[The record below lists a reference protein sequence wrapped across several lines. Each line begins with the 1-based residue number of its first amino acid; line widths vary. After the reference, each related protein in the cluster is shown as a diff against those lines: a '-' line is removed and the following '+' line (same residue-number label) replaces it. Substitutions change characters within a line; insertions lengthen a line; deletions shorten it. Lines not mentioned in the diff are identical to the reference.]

1 MLLPGEP
8 MLKGG
13 ASRQVG
19 VSVARRLQPAPVSTQ
34 MNRIVV
40 LALAFLAAIVLVVA
54 GAAYWLF
61 SGDGIRLAL
70 ESQASRWLGQPVR
83 IASANGQLF
92 PRLGIQLQD
101 VRIGEPLKMR
111 LADVEVSTSLRALFS
126 RRVED
131 ADVRISDSRIELPL
145 PIGSADSGSGG
156 SEPSSSAG
164 AIPPIEIVS
173 VRTIA
178 LRDVVLASRGREI
191 AVSADAALNGSDLR
205 LARFVASS
213 GQTNLDASGTIAL
226 GTPLEARLEVSAN
239 RLDVD
244 ELLVLASAFLPENAA
259 SSGASSAGGSAR
271 VSAHITAD
279 AARAASVDVSKFSTD
294 LLVDNERITLEPL
307 RFNLFGGTYDGVLR
321 ATVGDALDV
330 RLTSNVAK
338 VDVAQLA
345 AFGGVPDTITGV
357 LTGNATVA
365 GRGSDLTAVFRSARG
380 TGSASIVDG
389 TIKRLNLIR
398 TIVLFFGRPEP
409 GAAPGADAFDQI
421 QAKFSLAEEVVNA
434 QEFTMRSPDADID
447 GQGSLSLASK
457 SLEGGAE
464 LRLSEALSKQAGTDL
479 VRFTREG
486 NRVLLPARI
495 SGTLA
500 APRITIDAAAA
511 ARRGLRNEVE
521 RRLRDL
527 FKQ

>member
-1 MLLPGEP
+1 
-8 MLKGG
+8 
-13 ASRQVG
+13 
-19 VSVARRLQPAPVSTQ
+19 
-34 MNRIVV
+34 
-40 LALAFLAAIVLVVA
+40 
-54 GAAYWLF
+54 
-61 SGDGIRLAL
+61 
-70 ESQASRWLGQPVR
+70 
-83 IASANGQLF
+83 
-92 PRLGIQLQD
+92 
-101 VRIGEPLKMR
+101 
-111 LADVEVSTSLRALFS
+111 
-126 RRVED
+126 
-131 ADVRISDSRIELPL
+131 
-145 PIGSADSGSGG
+145 
-156 SEPSSSAG
+156 
-164 AIPPIEIVS
+164 VS

-191 AVSADAALNGSDLR
+191 AISADAALNGSELR

-226 GTPLEARLEVSAN
+226 GSPLEARLEVSAN

-244 ELLVLASAFLPENAA
+244 ELLVLASAFLPEKAAPSGA
-259 SSGASSAGGSAR
+259 SSGAGSVR
-271 VSAHITAD
+271 LSAHITAE

-294 LLVDNERITLEPL
+294 LLLDNDRITLDPL
-307 RFNLFGGTYDGVLR
+307 RFNLFGGTYDGALR
-321 ATVGDALDV
+321 ATVGDAMDV
-330 RLTSNVAK
+330 RLTSAVAK
-338 VDVAQLA
+338 IDVAQLA
-345 AFGGVPDTITGV
+345 AFGGVPDTITGL

-365 GRGSDLTAVFRSARG
+365 GRGADLAAVLRSARG
-380 TGSASIVDG
+380 TGSASIADG

-398 TIVLFFGRPEP
+398 TVVLFFGRPEP
-409 GAAPGADAFDQI
+409 DAAPGADAFDQI

-447 GQGSLSLASK
+447 GQGTLSLASK
-457 SLEGGAE
+457 SLDGGAE

-511 ARRGLRNEVE
+511 ARRGLRNEAE

-527 FKQ
+527 FKR

>member
-1 MLLPGEP
+1 
-8 MLKGG
+8 
-13 ASRQVG
+13 
-19 VSVARRLQPAPVSTQ
+19 

-40 LALAFLAAIVLVVA
+40 LVLAFVAAIVLTVA

-70 ESQASRWLGQPVR
+70 ESQASHWLGQPVR

-92 PRLGIQLQD
+92 PRLGIQLRE
-101 VRIGEPLKMR
+101 VLIGEPLKMR
-111 LADVEVSTSLRALFS
+111 LADVEVSTSLRSLLS
-126 RRVED
+126 RRIEE
-131 ADVRISDSRIELPL
+131 ADVLISDSRIELPL
-145 PIGSADSGSGG
+145 PIRSADSGPGASDT
-156 SEPSSSAG
+156 SSSTS

-191 AVSADAALNGSDLR
+191 ALSADAALTGSELR

-244 ELLVLASAFLPENAA
+244 ELLVLVSAFLPESAA
-259 SSGASSAGGSAR
+259 SSGASSGGRPAR
-271 VSAHITAD
+271 VSAHITAE
-279 AARAASVDVSKFSTD
+279 AARAASVDVSTFSTD
-294 LLVDNERITLEPL
+294 LLLDNDRITLEPL
-307 RFNLFGGTYDGVLR
+307 RFDLFGGTYDGALT
-321 ATVGDALDV
+321 AAVGDVLDV
-330 RLTSNVAK
+330 RLTSHVAK
-338 VDVAQLA
+338 IDVARLA

-357 LTGNATVA
+357 LSGNATVA
-365 GRGSDLTAVFRSARG
+365 GRGADLAAVLRSARG
-380 TGSASIVDG
+380 SGSASIVDG

-398 TIVLFFGRPEP
+398 TVVLFFGRPEP
-409 GAAPGADAFDQI
+409 DAAPGADAFDQI
-421 QAKFSLAEEVVNA
+421 QAKFSLAQEVVNA
-434 QEFTMRSPDADID
+434 QEFTMRSPDVDID

-457 SLEGGAE
+457 SLDGSAE

-500 APRITIDAAAA
+500 APRVTIDAAAA
-511 ARRGLRNEVE
+511 ARRGLRNEAE

-527 FKQ
+527 FKR

>member
-1 MLLPGEP
+1 V
-8 MLKGG
+8 
-13 ASRQVG
+13 SRRVILIG
-19 VSVARRLQPAPVSTQ
+19 LAVVIATIVAA
-34 MNRIVV
+34 
-40 LALAFLAAIVLVVA
+40 A
-54 GAAYWLF
+54 GAAYWLL

-70 ESQASRWLGQPVR
+70 ESQASQWLGQPVR

-92 PRLGIQLQD
+92 PRLGIQLRE
-101 VRIGEPLKMR
+101 VRIGDPLKMR
-111 LADVEVSTSLRALFS
+111 LADVEVSTSLRSLLS
-126 RRVED
+126 RRIEE
-131 ADVRISDSRIELPL
+131 ADVLVSDSRIELPL
-145 PIGSADSGSGG
+145 PIGSAVSSPAAT
-156 SEPSSSAG
+156 ETSSSTS
-164 AIPPIEIVS
+164 AIPSIEIVS
-173 VRTIA
+173 VRAIA

-191 AVSADAALNGSDLR
+191 AISADAALNGSELR

-226 GTPLEARLEVSAN
+226 GSPLEARLEVSAN

-244 ELLVLASAFLPENAA
+244 ELLVLASAFLPEKAAPSGA
-259 SSGASSAGGSAR
+259 SSGAGSVR
-271 VSAHITAD
+271 LSAHITAE

-294 LLVDNERITLEPL
+294 LLLDNDRITLDPL
-307 RFNLFGGTYDGVLR
+307 RFNLFGGTYDGALR
-321 ATVGDALDV
+321 ATVGDAMDV
-330 RLTSNVAK
+330 RLTSAVAK
-338 VDVAQLA
+338 IDVAQLA
-345 AFGGVPDTITGV
+345 AFGGVPDTITGL

-365 GRGSDLTAVFRSARG
+365 GRGADLAAVLRSARG
-380 TGSASIVDG
+380 TGSASIADG

-398 TIVLFFGRPEP
+398 TVVLFFGRPEP
-409 GAAPGADAFDQI
+409 DAAPGADAFDQI

-447 GQGSLSLASK
+447 GQGTLSLASK
-457 SLEGGAE
+457 SLDGGAE

-511 ARRGLRNEVE
+511 ARRGLRNEAE

-527 FKQ
+527 FKR